1 MINPLKSF
9 SIILIA
15 LAASQSAWCASPADQ
30 DSRQTFTL
38 NIFGNA
44 NMDENINERDVAY
57 IKGIIN
63 GTNAATN
70 LSDANCDGKIDE
82 MDIAQVD
89 LIINGKEKELTIIDC
104 NGKNVTVKKPVQR
117 VIVLGDSQA
126 DAMRILKADEKV
138 VGIDSSL
145 PEENILLPEM
155 SKLPTVG
162 DYIETDAEAILNLD
176 PDLILGVNSLKP
188 DIDDKVASKA
198 AVIRLRLNGKDIE
211 NELKMLGYVLDRTVQ
226 ANEFCDWHDGYIEM
240 IRSRVET
247 LSEDDRPKVFLEAF
261 PHFKPYYTRG
271 KDSVESYICEMAGGI
286 NIAADKPSGVV
297 DAEWL
302 MSQNPDVI
310 YIGSMSTDPSGYG
323 VGDIAGAKA
332 TRDGVM
338 NRKELANTTAVKN
351 GAGYCTASDIVH
363 SVQQLIS
370 ISYWAKILHPQLF
383 KDLDPEAIHKEYLNR
398 FQRIDYDLDE
408 DGVFVYPP
416 IKTDSGLE
424 GLPDRY
430 EGTI

>member
-1 MINPLKSF
+1 MNYQLNSVL
-9 SIILIA
+9 IILFA

-30 DSRQTFTL
+30 DSPQTFTL
-38 NIFGNA
+38 DIFGNA
-44 NMDENINERDVAY
+44 NMDENIDEQDVAY
-57 IKGIIN
+57 INGVIN

-70 LSDANCDGKIDE
+70 LSDANYDGKIDE
-82 MDIAQVD
+82 KDIAQIE
-89 LIINGKEKELTIIDC
+89 LIINGKEKELTVIDC
-104 NGKNVTVKKPVQR
+104 NGKNVTVKKPVER

-162 DYIETDAEAILNLD
+162 DYIETDAEAILKLE

-211 NELKMLGYVLDRTVQ
+211 DELKILGYVLDKTME
-226 ANEFCDWHDGYIEM
+226 ANEFCDWYDGYIEM
-240 IRSRVET
+240 IRNRVEK
-247 LSEDDRPKVFLEAF
+247 LSDNDRPKVFLEAF
-261 PHFKPYYTRG
+261 PHYKPYYTRG
-271 KDSVESYICEMAGGI
+271 KDSVESYICEKAGGI

-297 DAEWL
+297 DAEWV

-323 VGDIAGAKA
+323 VGNITGVKA
-332 TRDGVM
+332 TSDGVM
-338 NRKELANTTAVKN
+338 NRSELKDTTAVKN

-370 ISYWAKILHPQLF
+370 ISYLAKLLHPQLF

-398 FQRIDYDLDE
+398 FQRIDYDLDK

-424 GLPDRY
+424 GIPDRY